1 MSRILKSAFLTSSRV
16 YLVAFTYLLLS
27 FCSHHALPAH
37 GQSAADNNTLDKLEQ
52 HFFEHNYPKD
62 STEDRLGRLEKMV
75 FGEAKTGPV
84 QSRITD
90 LQSVVAANQ
99 DAIPAG
105 DTVAA
110 SSPSTTSNTST
121 SSQAQKQTQAPAP
134 VSTVAAADSADYP
147 RVDML
152 EEVILGQEFKQLSI
166 QKRITQLEVKVFGRA
181 GTSDDLSARTD
192 ALETHWQKTL
202 SQAQQAK
209 FDQDLSWLESQVIG
223 QTYSQKPLIERIATL
238 EGIVF
243 PNDHPDYHVPI
254 KDQISTLVNAVHL
267 NSQSGHPGASVTP
280 IAASPDS
287 GRAAD
292 YGAADYGNYQYTAK
306 NNYASGSGAYPGSY
320 GGTQAYQAAPSQS
333 NYGQGQNYNTASGY
347 PQPAHTYPGQGTQSA
362 VNQYGYANQNEAPAS
377 YQSPSAYDATAYQPA
392 AASQSTPTTA
402 SEKTNKGHPLL
413 KGLAKA
419 LGTAAT
425 MAAGAMSNMN
435 FGYGGSPYYG
445 GMGGYNM
452 GYGMPGYGMGFP

>member
-1 MSRILKSAFLTSSRV
+1 MSRILKTAFLTGSRA
-16 YLVAFTYLLLS
+16 YLVAS
-27 FCSHHALPAH
+27 FCLILALCCAQFLPACA
-37 GQSAADNNTLDKLEQ
+37 QSPAENTALNTLEQ

-62 STEDRLGRLEKMV
+62 TAEDRLGRLEKMV
-75 FGEAKTGPV
+75 FGEAKTGTI
-84 QSRITD
+84 QSRLSD
-90 LQSVVAANQ
+90 LQNVVAANQ

-110 SSPSTTSNTST
+110 STPSTTRDT
-121 SSQAQKQTQAPAP
+121 SSPAPKATAPAP
-134 VSTVAAADSADYP
+134 VSTAAAADSADYP

-166 QKRITQLEVKVFGRA
+166 QKRVTQLEIKVFGRA
-181 GTSDDLSARTD
+181 SSSDDLSARTD

-292 YGAADYGNYQYTAK
+292 YGAADYGTYQYTAK
-306 NNYASGSGAYPGSY
+306 NNYAAGGNGAYPGSY
-320 GGTQAYQAAPSQS
+320 GGSQAYQAAPSQ
-333 NYGQGQNYNTASGY
+333 NTYGNGQNYNTASGY

-362 VNQYGYANQNEAPAS
+362 VNQYGYADQSQTPTS
-377 YQSPSAYDATAYQPA
+377 YQSPSAYDATSYQPA
-392 AASQSTPTTA
+392 TTNQSQPTVA

-419 LGTAAT
+419 LGAAAG

-435 FGYGGSPYYG
+435 FGYGGMPYYG

>member
-166 QKRITQLEVKVFGRA
+166 QKRITQLEVK
-181 GTSDDLSARTD
+181 
-192 ALETHWQKTL
+192 
-202 SQAQQAK
+202 
-209 FDQDLSWLESQVIG
+209 
-223 QTYSQKPLIERIATL
+223 
-238 EGIVF
+238 
-243 PNDHPDYHVPI
+243 
-254 KDQISTLVNAVHL
+254 
-267 NSQSGHPGASVTP
+267 
-280 IAASPDS
+280 
-287 GRAAD
+287 
-292 YGAADYGNYQYTAK
+292 
-306 NNYASGSGAYPGSY
+306 
-320 GGTQAYQAAPSQS
+320 
-333 NYGQGQNYNTASGY
+333 
-347 PQPAHTYPGQGTQSA
+347 
-362 VNQYGYANQNEAPAS
+362 
-377 YQSPSAYDATAYQPA
+377 
-392 AASQSTPTTA
+392 
-402 SEKTNKGHPLL
+402 
-413 KGLAKA
+413 
-419 LGTAAT
+419 
-425 MAAGAMSNMN
+425 
-435 FGYGGSPYYG
+435 
-445 GMGGYNM
+445 
-452 GYGMPGYGMGFP
+452 